1 MLVTKYKTP
10 FMTVLHLTAA
20 FAAAA
25 IEVYWFIVISPPRSG
40 LAANL
45 FADLSVLTRSLRF
58 IGAIIMLGKCV
69 NYLRVVSWW
78 RVDSLVAI
86 SFVAKW
92 SGGEVTGFRFI

>member
-1 MLVTKYKTP
+1 
-10 FMTVLHLTAA
+10 
-20 FAAAA
+20 
-25 IEVYWFIVISPPRSG
+25 
-40 LAANL
+40 
-45 FADLSVLTRSLRF
+45 
-58 IGAIIMLGKCV
+58 MLGTCV